1 MVSQRILVVDDDR
14 SACAAVRRML
24 TGEGYVVDTADN
36 GISALEAVE
45 RQDYDLAILDY
56 QMPGMD
62 GIELCQRI
70 RQMKP
75 EIPAVFVTA
84 YTTINT
90 VFPAVLAG
98 AERVLSKPVD
108 IHELVP
114 VVQELI
120 GKP

>member
-14 SACAAVRRML
+14 SASAAVSRML
-24 TGEGYVVDTADN
+24 RGEGYVVDTADN

-45 RQDYDLAILDY
+45 RQNYDLAILDY

-70 RQMKP
+70 RSVKP
-75 EIPAVFVTA
+75 QIPAVFVTA

-90 VFPAVLAG
+90 VFPAVIAG

>member
-14 SACAAVRRML
+14 SACAAVSRML
-24 TGEGYVVDTADN
+24 TGEGYSVDTAEN
-36 GISALEAVE
+36 GEAALAAM
-45 RQDYDLAILDY
+45 RHADYDLAILDY

-62 GIELCQRI
+62 GVELCQKMRE
-70 RQMKP
+70 MKP

-84 YTTINT
+84 FTTIDK
-90 VFPAVLAG
+90 VFPAFSAG
-98 AERVLSKPVD
+98 AERVLAKPVD

>member
-1 MVSQRILVVDDDR
+1 MVSHRTLVVDDDR
-14 SACAAVRRML
+14 SACAAVSRML
-24 TGEGYVVDTADN
+24 TGEGYIVDTADN
-36 GISALEAVE
+36 GVAALEAVE
-45 RQDYDLAILDY
+45 HHDYDLAILDY

-62 GIELCQRI
+62 GVELCQRI
-70 RQMKP
+70 RLVKP

-90 VFPAVLAG
+90 VFPAVIAG
-98 AERVLSKPVD
+98 AERVLAKPVD

-120 GKP
+120 GKR